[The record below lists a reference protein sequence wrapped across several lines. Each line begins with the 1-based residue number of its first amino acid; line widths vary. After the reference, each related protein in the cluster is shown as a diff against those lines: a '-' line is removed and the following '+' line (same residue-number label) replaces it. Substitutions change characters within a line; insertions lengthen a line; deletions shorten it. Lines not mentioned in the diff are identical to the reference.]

1 MFQWKS
7 VLKRMLNKRFRT
19 LKYTCICFKGFLFSN
34 EAKDSRRLYSDKFW
48 CIYLCLKRKHEPRHR
63 VPAGWPWVG
72 WRMLAGIKYAE
83 SWLDAMQGCILLAPG
98 SPRSPC
104 AYAVH
109 ISGGMWGWHGIP
121 GARRHETMW
130 GRRDYDD
137 KYCDLGS
144 QKIIQANT
152 RTRISTARSG
162 QLLQIC

>member
-63 VPAGWPWVG
+63 VPAVTMGWLENARWHKIC
-72 WRMLAGIKYAE
+72 WELAGC
-83 SWLDAMQGCILLAPG
+83 DARLHIISARLA
-98 SPRSPC
+98 SL
-104 AYAVH
+104 AVH